1 MDDVIDFTALS
12 LALPDIAD
20 TPTSSSDTSASMFS
34 TPLLTSSGST
44 GGDRFGSSVGLY
56 YCQEVN
62 TNTSPCGG
70 VIANSGYNRFCLR
83 INCKVKSH
91 RLQKVKLEAGKLYIL
106 GARKEQAL
114 LEPLLDVS
122 SLPQGTDSSVLA
134 DISKPST
141 VWKAFFITQ
150 MECKDQS
157 STVDSPSETSWEDL
171 ESPLLDKLSS
181 VTSSYVTP
189 KKLKVGFLLEAFA
202 DSIPIGLGKASELTE
217 LPDLSG
223 LVDDPLKQAQAEA
236 MIVILSEWNTLR
248 GNFETFDDK
257 FSKLGE
263 GEKKYR
269 DAISE
274 TVMKI
279 HDAIRDTDAR
289 TSLMV
294 AHLGH
299 DQTEASSLGQI
310 RFGIPLDGSMKR

>member
-1 MDDVIDFTALS
+1 
-12 LALPDIAD
+12 
-20 TPTSSSDTSASMFS
+20 
-34 TPLLTSSGST
+34 
-44 GGDRFGSSVGLY
+44 
-56 YCQEVN
+56 
-62 TNTSPCGG
+62 
-70 VIANSGYNRFCLR
+70 
-83 INCKVKSH
+83 
-91 RLQKVKLEAGKLYIL
+91 LYIL
-106 GARKEQAL
+106 GTRKEQAL
-114 LEPLLDVS
+114 LEPSLDVS
-122 SLPQGTDSSVLA
+122 ALPQGTDPLVLA
-134 DISKPST
+134 DTSKPSN
-141 VWKAFFITQ
+141 VWKAFFVTQ
-150 MECKDQS
+150 TERKDQA
-157 STVDSPSETSWEDL
+157 STVDSRSETSWEDL
-171 ESPLLDKLSS
+171 ESPSLDKLST

-202 DSIPIGLGKASELTE
+202 DSIPIGLGKAKDLTE
-217 LPDLSG
+217 LPDISA

-236 MIVILSEWNTLR
+236 MVVIISEWNTLC
-248 GNFETFDDK
+248 GNFVTFNDE